1 MTNSNAYHIVI
12 KCISSYEEYLL
23 NTLFK
28 KIKTSLVDISN
39 NRIGCCSIQ
48 KCIET
53 SSSVKKSYLVNK
65 ATKNTMKLI
74 SDPHGHYVLLHIMS
88 FENQNDF
95 KSIISKIKNE
105 GNIKVLAKQ
114 RYSSIILD
122 RCLDYIMDKEIK
134 ADLID
139 LFCTKSVFKE
149 VICDAQYGNNCKYCS
164 NIIY

>member
-1 MTNSNAYHIVI
+1 MTNSNAYHILV
-12 KCISSYEEYLL
+12 KCVSTFEEYLL

-28 KIKTSLVDISN
+28 KIKTNLVSISN

-53 SSSVKKSYLVNK
+53 SSIVKKSYLVNK

-74 SDPHGHYVLLHIMS
+74 SDPYGHYVLLNIIS
-88 FENQNDF
+88 FDNENDF

-114 RYSSIILD
+114 R
-122 RCLDYIMDKEIK
+122 
-134 ADLID
+134 
-139 LFCTKSVFKE
+139 
-149 VICDAQYGNNCKYCS
+149 
-164 NIIY
+164 